1 MGRFDLHPFSTLF
14 TPPSNHSALDNQP
27 SVSIK
32 NNPARLVFI
41 DVLRAYAILM
51 MLQGH
56 FVDTL
61 LAPAFR
67 NPESIV
73 FSTWSFMRGM
83 TAPVFFTVTGLVFI
97 YLMMRDGRPLS
108 ENTRVNKGLR
118 RGLFLVGV
126 GYLLKFNFLAFLKGY
141 ISSWFWAADVLQ
153 VIGFALMALVGVA
166 ALRERVGGS
175 LTLWMLVLGTVTFF
189 ADAYFSAATWDNAP
203 RLLAHY
209 LTTKYGSNFVLVPWL
224 GYAFYGGA
232 LGTLLSRRPQL
243 AFGHVLPV
251 LMLVLGVL
259 LHLFSADALVAL
271 HKLTQWDY
279 LPLVFGKFFL
289 FWRLGHVLIVISLF
303 MWAIPRVG
311 KIPSLITKIGSETLT
326 VYGAHYVILYG
337 TWVSFGLKQA
347 IGYRTLDPIP
357 CAIGALL
364 FVLAHVWMIANIEAI
379 RAFLDDTV
387 AAVRSLFAEAFK
399 VANAWVLKKVS
410 R

>member
-1 MGRFDLHPFSTLF
+1 
-14 TPPSNHSALDNQP
+14 
-27 SVSIK
+27 
-32 NNPARLVFI
+32 
-41 DVLRAYAILM
+41 M

-73 FSTWSFMRGM
+73 YATWSFMRGM
-83 TAPVFFTVTGLVFI
+83 TAPVFFTVTGLVFV

-108 ENTRVNKGLR
+108 ENTRVKKGLR

-126 GYLLKFNFLAFLKGY
+126 GYILKFNFLAIFVGY
-141 ISSWFWAADVLQ
+141 ISPWFWTADVLQ

-166 ALRERVGGS
+166 ALRERVGGP
-175 LTLWMLVLGTVTFF
+175 LALWMLALGTITFF
-189 ADAYFSAATWDNAP
+189 ADAYFTGTTWENTP

-209 LTTKYGSNFVLVPWL
+209 LTMDYGSNFVLVPWL

-232 LGTLLSRRPQL
+232 LGMLLSRRPQL
-243 AFGHVLPV
+243 AFGHVLPA

-279 LPLVFGKFFL
+279 LPLMFEKFFL

-303 MWAIPRVG
+303 MWAIPRIG
-311 KIPSLITKIGSETLT
+311 KIPSLITKVGGETLT

-337 TWVSFGLKQA
+337 TWLGLGVKQV
-347 IGYRTLDPIP
+347 IGYRSLDPIP

-379 RAFLDDTV
+379 RAFKDEKV
-387 AAVRSLFAEAFK
+387 AVLRAFFAEAFK
-399 VANAWVLKKVS
+399 GANAWILKKVS